1 MLTSLAPDH
10 LDHYG
15 SADDYARAN
24 ARLFRNQQALDW
36 SIVQSEA
43 LVRLRAL
50 NLPVPARTITFSA
63 DDGNADLYL
72 DRGLIVSRIPNW
84 SGPLLDTEHCQLRG
98 PHNTENLM
106 AAMAV
111 GHALR
116 LPLEGMVDSLKTYS
130 AGPNRFELVAEVNGV
145 QFINDSK
152 ATSLD
157 ALYNAIRATRP
168 GLGGEPNIWL
178 IAGGKDKGL
187 NFHDVVPTAFK
198 ARQGR
203 VSHGR
208 GQRANA

>member
-72 DRGLIVSRIPNW
+72 DRGLIA
-84 SGPLLDTEHCQLRG
+84 Q
-98 PHNTENLM
+98 PHT
-106 AAMAV
+106 
-111 GHALR
+111 
-116 LPLEGMVDSLKTYS
+116 
-130 AGPNRFELVAEVNGV
+130 ELVW
-145 QFINDSK
+145 
-152 ATSLD
+152 ATARHG
-157 ALYNAIRATRP
+157 ALPASRAT
-168 GLGGEPNIWL
+168 
-178 IAGGKDKGL
+178 
-187 NFHDVVPTAFK
+187 
-198 ARQGR
+198 
-203 VSHGR
+203 
-208 GQRANA
+208 